1 MSDDTPTQ
9 RFEPTGSDT
18 PTERFDAATPV
29 PATPGTT
36 PAPNSRRTLVI
47 LIIIGALLLVAVL
60 AVFGVLLARGAGTP
74 TASATTTPSAT
85 PSETPSPKPT
95 PTQTPTPT
103 PTPTPTKTT
112 TPPPP
117 STGAKIKSFTSSNAV
132 VYCNQN
138 SPSPSTQYVSF
149 AWTSVNVNSVEFGVV
164 DGTNYTL
171 YFTNLPPSGDNSNF
185 GAGNENFAYGC
196 GAPSITYYLTVK
208 GSNGSKDTKTVT
220 IQNNGDK
227 D

>member
-9 RFEPTGSDT
+9 RFDPNGGNT
-18 PTERFDAATPV
+18 PTERFDAATPSAAA
-29 PATPGTT
+29 PAAA
-36 PAPNSRRTLVI
+36 PASNSRRTLII
-47 LIIIGALLLVAVL
+47 LIIIGSILLVAVL
-60 AVFGVLLARGAGTP
+60 TLLGVLLARGAGTP
-74 TASATTTPSAT
+74 TASVTTIPSAT
-85 PSETPSPKPT
+85 PSETPSATPT
-95 PTQTPTPT
+95 PTSTPT

-117 STGAKIKSFTSSNAV
+117 STGAKIKSFTTSNDI
-132 VYCNQN
+132 VYCNLK

-149 AWTSVNVNSVEFGVV
+149 AWTSVNVNSVEFGVF
-164 DGTNYTL
+164 DGTTYNL

-185 GAGNENFAYGC
+185 GAGNENFAYAC